1 MLSSSPPLN
10 APPAA
15 AAAAAAG
22 LDSLAALKIAETLH
36 DFCTT
41 GMIVLCTMYVAC
53 LPTHPHLIDIPTTPP
68 PKKKK
73 KAHALPLPHPQ
84 PPAAAQHLAAL
95 HQGAHPGEGPPAL
108 LRDAGRRRGLVHR
121 RPRPDPPAQDV
132 ALRLHHVS
140 ALLLAACWGLG
151 GWGRTSACVRGLLAY
166 VVACLIG
173 DWTEGGCG
181 VCVGLYPW
189 L

>member
-68 PKKKK
+68 PKKKRK
-73 KAHALPLPHPQ
+73 PTHSHSPTHSHQ
-84 PPAAAQHLAAL
+84 PRHSIWRLFTKVLILGKGHQLFYGTPDAAEDWFTA
-95 HQGAHPGEGPPAL
+95 
-108 LRDAGRRRGLVHR
+108 
-121 RPRPDPPAQDV
+121 
-132 ALRLHHVS
+132 
-140 ALLLAACWGLG
+140 GLG
-151 GWGRTSACVRGLLAY
+151 LTLPPKTSPSDF
-166 VVACLIG
+166 IM
-173 DWTEGGCG
+173 
-181 VCVGLYPW
+181 
-189 L
+189 